1 MDIDGGVE
9 GCKFVPIIQEGCKF
23 VPIIQE
29 RCKFVPIIQEGCKL
43 EGCKFV
49 PIIQDDGA
57 LSHSGCVCQFSVFY
71 SCRSRATR
79 KAVYLYSKSEI

>member
-9 GCKFVPIIQEGCKF
+9 GCKFVPIIQ
-23 VPIIQE
+23 
-29 RCKFVPIIQEGCKL
+29 

>member
-9 GCKFVPIIQEGCKF
+9 G
-23 VPIIQE
+23 
-29 RCKFVPIIQEGCKL
+29 CKFVPIIQEGCKL

-57 LSHSGCVCQFSVFY
+57 LSHSGCVSVLG
-71 SCRSRATR
+71 
-79 KAVYLYSKSEI
+79 VLLLQE

>member
-23 VPIIQE
+23 VS
-29 RCKFVPIIQEGCKL
+29 
-43 EGCKFV
+43 
-49 PIIQDDGA
+49 IIQDDGA